1 MWFKAGNGEKLL
13 VAEHLVVTVVVEAEF
28 VVITVIMVVGTDTVV
43 LVERVVLVF
52 PEVGVVYVLLVFLVV
67 VMV

>member
-13 VAEHLVVTVVVEAEF
+13 VAEHLVDTVVVEAEF
-28 VVITVIMVVGTDTVV
+28 VVVTVIMVVGTDTVV

-52 PEVGVVYVLLVFLVV
+52 PEVGVV
-67 VMV
+67 